1 MLAGTEAGIGHSDLL
16 VPEFIPE
23 ITGGAAQIVV
33 SDEAAHHADI
43 AQRRVVSPK
52 EFAIASIADLLRQ
65 TRFANFPNHRSP
77 CPADHDAKSACS
89 KNKTP

>member
-33 SDEAAHHADI
+33 SDEAAHHA
-43 AQRRVVSPK
+43 RRKPLPPVEFRTSSVHAPVRVFIHPQPEGFNQAAKAAACATPSPP
-52 EFAIASIADLLRQ
+52 AAH
-65 TRFANFPNHRSP
+65 HRG
-77 CPADHDAKSACS
+77 
-89 KNKTP
+89 